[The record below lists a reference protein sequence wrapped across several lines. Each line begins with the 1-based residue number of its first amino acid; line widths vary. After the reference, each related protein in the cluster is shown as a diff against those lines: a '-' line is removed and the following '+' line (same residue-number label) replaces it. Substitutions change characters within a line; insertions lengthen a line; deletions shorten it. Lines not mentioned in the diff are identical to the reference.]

1 MWQML
6 LKTMA
11 LAGVALSMQFA
22 PEGAP
27 SVVRE
32 DHPGLAGAVRLGSE
46 TIDVVFVYDG
56 SGSIVANEF
65 AFEKESIKDCI
76 QALPADGTVAVALVQ
91 FASVAVVD
99 LPLTVI
105 DSPATAQTILAQI
118 DALTQI
124 NGGTLL
130 APPLELVFT
139 MMDVDAAGSTR
150 QVFILTDGGIGDP
163 VPAERWC
170 AILRTMPVPVKIC
183 AALVAVP
190 CPFEDKTL
198 KNCANT
204 CDSNTFNPLQPSGSY
219 LCVDLAPGEVLLL
232 CQLCLGA
239 AQPEGA
245 ADCDGDGVPD
255 LCEVDCNENNVPDEC
270 EESPGFCVATEHSK
284 LHASDP
290 GGNDRFGFAVAIDV
304 DVIVVGAPFDDDG
317 GADSGS
323 VYVYRHD
330 GAVWVHEATLTASD
344 AAPGDRFG
352 SAVAV
357 AGDVVLVGAPGK
369 SEPGTEAGAA
379 YVFGRD
385 QGGPG
390 NWGQVRRLI
399 PAGLAANDDF
409 GIAVAMT
416 CNHALVGAPG
426 NDDNGID
433 AGAAYVFKSH
443 KGGADNWG
451 EVAKMLPF
459 DGGAL
464 DEFGASVSLDGD
476 VALIGAP
483 GNEVAGPNP
492 GAAYI
497 FRRKVDP
504 ELWLEIIR
512 LTADV
517 PGTDEEFGTSVSIG
531 GTLAL
536 VGSSLPSSCGPS
548 AFSFRFEAGQWV
560 PGQRLIVAEV
570 IETDEFAASVAVSGD
585 LAVVSAQ
592 RNGEGGFASGV
603 AYVYRLEGNVWIRQ
617 AKLKASDA
625 FLLDEFSTS
634 IALSCGRA
642 VLGAPG
648 DDDNG
653 LFQSG
658 SAYVFTGLADCNGN
672 DGLDLCDIA
681 LGTSADV
688 DGDGAPDECPSCTGP
703 SIRVSQES
711 APGVGDFDDN
721 VLGCIF
727 PYETSVTPADFYGY
741 SALTDSHDGA
751 FFCPVADRSQILVAR
766 TSIGT
771 ALVTVH
777 DRAFPA
783 DPDGGSAEMRFELFG
798 DPDGA
803 FRAVGDDPP
812 GSGDQYAGQPGQPLF
827 TSVHSWTPG
836 TTDGMVLGGIDG
848 LWTMFVRF
856 TEIDGN
862 SGTPPIAG
870 LSEWTVVS
878 ACGADI
884 PLALQVDRR
893 VRLDPAPT
901 CDADLDGDGTVGITD
916 FLALLA
922 AWGTDPGGPPDLD
935 GDGTVGI
942 TDFLML
948 LGTWGPC
955 I

>member
-6 LKTMA
+6 LKTTA
-11 LAGVALSMQFA
+11 VAGVALSMQFA

-56 SGSIVANEF
+56 SGSMSPASF
-65 AFEKESIKDCI
+65 ASQKGAIKDCI
-76 QALPADGTVAVALVQ
+76 QTLATDGTVAVALIQ
-91 FASVAVVD
+91 FSSLVVVD

-105 DSPATAQTILAQI
+105 DSPATAEAILAQI
-118 DALTQI
+118 DAIIQI
-124 NGGTLL
+124 GGGTQL
-130 APPLELVFT
+130 APPLELAFDIMT
-139 MMDVDAAGSTR
+139 VDAAGSTR
-150 QVFILTDGGIGDP
+150 QVFILTDGGIGD
-163 VPAERWC
+163 VALTEARC
-170 AILRTMPVPVKIC
+170 EDLRTMPVPVRIC
-183 AALVAVP
+183 AALIGVP
-190 CPFEDKTL
+190 CPFENEAL

-204 CDSNTFNPLQPSGSY
+204 IDSMTFNPDQPEGFYACAGAASCGFP
-219 LCVDLAPGEVLLL
+219 AL
-232 CQLCLGA
+232 CQQCLGA
-239 AQPEGA
+239 AQAEGFS
-245 ADCDGDGVPD
+245 DCDGDGVPD

-270 EESPGFCVATEHSK
+270 EQSPGFCVATEHSK

-290 GGNDRFGFAVAIDV
+290 GGNDRFGSAVAIDV

-459 DGGAL
+459 GGGAL
-464 DEFGASVSLDGD
+464 DEFGAAVSLDGD

-536 VGSSLPSSCGPS
+536 VGSSLPATCGPS
-548 AFSFRFEAGQWV
+548 AFSFRFEAGLWV
-560 PGQRLIVAEV
+560 QGQRLIVAEV

-585 LAVVSAQ
+585 MAVVSAQ
-592 RNGEGGFASGV
+592 RNGEGGPASGV
-603 AYVYRLEGNVWIRQ
+603 AYVYRVEGDLWIRQ
-617 AKLKASDA
+617 AKLKASDP

-653 LFQSG
+653 QFQSG
-658 SAYVFTGLADCNGN
+658 SAYVFTGLTDCNRN
-672 DGLDLCDIA
+672 DVLDFCDIA
-681 LGTSADV
+681 LGNSADV
-688 DGDGAPDECPSCTGP
+688 DDDGAPDECPSCTGP

-741 SALTDSHDGA
+741 SALTDSTTG
-751 FFCPVADRSQILVAR
+751 RSSAR
-766 TSIGT
+766 SRTGRRS
-771 ALVTVH
+771 
-777 DRAFPA
+777 
-783 DPDGGSAEMRFELFG
+783 SAHGR
-798 DPDGA
+798 
-803 FRAVGDDPP
+803 
-812 GSGDQYAGQPGQPLF
+812 
-827 TSVHSWTPG
+827 H
-836 TTDGMVLGGIDG
+836 
-848 LWTMFVRF
+848 
-856 TEIDGN
+856 
-862 SGTPPIAG
+862 
-870 LSEWTVVS
+870 
-878 ACGADI
+878 
-884 PLALQVDRR
+884 
-893 VRLDPAPT
+893 
-901 CDADLDGDGTVGITD
+901 
-916 FLALLA
+916 
-922 AWGTDPGGPPDLD
+922 
-935 GDGTVGI
+935 
-942 TDFLML
+942 
-948 LGTWGPC
+948 
-955 I
+955 